1 MAEQRAMKFIENRL
15 KIVAHNLGELLL
27 CRKDR
32 KHPNSHR
39 LHGSM
44 GELFY
49 TINWGEV
56 DWMKSPYP
64 SPLFIDITPYNG
76 VFHNTNKMTNG
87 SLRFGTN
94 RLKIVAK
101 LCDELRQDPKNY
113 GIWDFSSLFLKIL
126 GPQKSKP
133 CENIGS
139 KCKNKNRRTN
149 VKKLSRPNTKRPT
162 GTVCKTGGDQ

>member
-1 MAEQRAMKFIENRL
+1 MKL
-15 KIVAHNLGELLL
+15 AKIPYKFRTHNLGKMLT

-32 KHPNSHR
+32 SYPNFHR
-39 LHGSM
+39 LRGYM

-49 TINWGEV
+49 TLNWGEV

-76 VFHNTNKMTNG
+76 VFNTTNKMTNG
-87 SLRFGTN
+87 SLRIGQIPYKFRT
-94 RLKIVAK
+94 K
-101 LCDELRQDPKNY
+101 LCTELQQDPKNY

-126 GPQKSKP
+126 RAQKSRTN
-133 CENIGS
+133 ENTRS
-139 KCKNKNRRTN
+139 KYQNKNRRTN
-149 VKKLSRPNTKRPT
+149 VKKLSRPNTKRPI